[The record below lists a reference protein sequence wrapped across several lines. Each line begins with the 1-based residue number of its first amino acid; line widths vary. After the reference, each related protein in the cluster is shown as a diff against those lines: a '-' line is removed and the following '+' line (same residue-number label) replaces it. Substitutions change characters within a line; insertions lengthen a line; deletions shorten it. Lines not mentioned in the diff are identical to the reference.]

1 MYCKLNLYTKY
12 PPRYER
18 LVWNYKKANTEN
30 IRKSLE
36 SVNWKTLFNNK
47 TVNKQVSILNETIIN
62 IFSNFV
68 PNKRATFND
77 SDPPWMN
84 DYIKNKIKWKH
95 QIYKTYQKNG
105 HKGSDYFKLQE
116 ATSVVS
122 ELISRRK
129 EEYQNHLALKLSDP
143 MTNAK
148 TYWSLLK
155 TFYNG
160 KKVPIIPPLVINNE
174 IISDFEAK
182 ANHFNN
188 FFASQCTP
196 LNNNSKIPE
205 NQTYKTNTKL
215 SLIKFK
221 NKKII
226 NIIRSL
232 NEDKAHGHDNIS
244 IRMLKICDTAIIEP
258 LSIIF
263 NNCINQSKFPN
274 IWKRLNI
281 FPIHKKGD
289 KQIINITGQYHCYQ
303 FVKKSLK
310 E

>member
-1 MYCKLNLYTKY
+1 M
-12 PPRYER
+12 
-18 LVWNYKKANTEN
+18 WNYKKADTES
-30 IRKSLE
+30 IKKSLE

-47 TVNKQVSILNETIIN
+47 TVNKQVSIFNETIIN

-68 PNKRATFND
+68 PNKLVTFDD
-77 SDPPWMN
+77 SDPPWMS
-84 DYIKNKIKWKH
+84 DFIKNKIKWKH
-95 QIYKTYQKNG
+95 QIHKIYQKNG
-105 HKGSDYFKLQE
+105 HKNSDYFKLQE

-129 EEYQNHLALKLSDP
+129 EEYQKHLALKLSDP

-160 KKVPIIPPLVINNE
+160 KKVPIIPPLLIDNK

-188 FFASQCTP
+188 LFASQCTP

-205 NQTYKTNTKL
+205 NQTYTTNTKL
-215 SLIKFK
+215 SFIKFE
-221 NKKII
+221 NKDII

-232 NEDKAHGHDNIS
+232 NVDKAHGHDNIS
-244 IRMLKICDTAIIEP
+244 IRMLKICDTAIVEP

-263 NNCINQSKFPN
+263 NNCINQSLFPD
-274 IWKRLNI
+274 IWKKSNI
-281 FPIHKKGD
+281 CPIHKKGD
-289 KQIINITGQYHCYQ
+289 KQIINDYRPLPLLPNCGKT
-303 FVKKSLK
+303 
-310 E
+310 